1 MYDNIFLPHCFF
13 DMKKLMIF
21 LCMMVSVCLPLSAM
35 AQVNFEP
42 IYASERFQPSDAF
55 HATCENQLNV
65 VFSLRDTKITW
76 ISAIL
81 DYNPNDIEVLKIVW
95 ENERENNLSYVV
107 NDNKIYL
114 NKLKS
119 EWTADAWSNMVVFD
133 LYLKSKEGVSDTKIS
148 FSDGSYMVDSNGEMI
163 NLSDSIV
170 LQFVSVPE
178 CDPDIVSPKV
188 NLLYPKENARVPLD
202 TYFQFDI
209 SDLWKWINEDSIV
222 LSVNGVDYDIN
233 SMEHEWEMNI
243 LTIYPDFWM
252 PFNTGFEVKLS
263 VSDKQ
268 VYGWAN
274 SVTKVYNLETLDEMY
289 LLNKITPGEFRKLV
303 NSQKYYKWTEQEC
316 EFLAHNYAL
325 AKYNWDSQ
333 QQAVILSINQRL
345 SCPDIDSSADDLI
358 LDETKWTSL
367 LSVLGWTLFACSFL
381 IVILMACRGRKK

>member
-1 MYDNIFLPHCFF
+1 MIVFLPNCFF

-21 LCMMVSVCLPLSAM
+21 LCEMVSLCIPFTTM
-35 AQVNFEP
+35 AQVGFEP
-42 IYASERFQPSDAF
+42 IYASERFQPTDAF

-65 VFSLRDTKITW
+65 IFSLENTKITW

-81 DYNPNDIEVLKIVW
+81 DYNPNDIEILRIIW
-95 ENERENNLSYVV
+95 ENEKEANLSYVV

-119 EWTADAWSNMVVFD
+119 EGNVDGWSNMVVFD
-133 LYLKSKEGVSDTKIS
+133 LYLKSKENVSDTKIS
-148 FSDGSYMVDSNGEMI
+148 FADGSYIVDSDGNMI
-163 NLSDSIV
+163 NISDSIV

-178 CDPDIVSPKV
+178 CEPDIVSPKV
-188 NLLYPKENARVPLD
+188 NLLFPKENARVPLD

-222 LSVNGVDYDIN
+222 LSVNGIDYDIN
-233 SMEHEWEMNI
+233 SLEHEWEMNI

-268 VYGWAN
+268 VYWWAN
-274 SVTKVYNLETLDEMY
+274 SITKVYNLETMSEMY
-289 LLNKITPGEFRKLV
+289 LLNKITPEEFRKIV

-316 EFLAHNYAL
+316 EFLAYNYSL
-325 AKYNWDSQ
+325 AQHDWDSQ
-333 QQAVILSINQRL
+333 QQTVILSINHRL
-345 SCPDIDSSADDLI
+345 SCPDIESSADDLI
-358 LDETKWTSL
+358 LDEFNWISL
-367 LSVLGWTLFACSFL
+367 LSVLGWTMFVCSFL
-381 IVILMACRGRKK
+381 IILMQCARRTKK

>member
-1 MYDNIFLPHCFF
+1 MWVYFLSYCFL
-13 DMKKLMIF
+13 DMKKLKIF
-21 LCMMVSVCLPLSAM
+21 IFAIVAFCLPLSAF
-35 AQVNFEP
+35 AQVTFEP

-65 VFSLRDTKITW
+65 IFSLENTKITW

-81 DYNPNDIEVLKIVW
+81 DYNPNDIEILKIVW
-95 ENERENNLSYVV
+95 ENEREDNLSYVV

-119 EWTADAWSNMVVFD
+119 EGNVDGWSNMVVFD
-133 LYLKSKEGVSDTKIS
+133 LYLKSKENVSDTKIS
-148 FSDGSYMVDSNGEMI
+148 FADGSYIVDSDGNMI
-163 NLSDSIV
+163 NISDSIV

-178 CDPDIVSPKV
+178 CEPDIVSPKV
-188 NLLYPKENARVPLD
+188 NLLFPKENARVPLD

-222 LSVNGVDYDIN
+222 LSVNGIDYDIN
-233 SMEHEWEMNI
+233 SLEHEWEMNI

-268 VYGWAN
+268 VYWWAN
-274 SVTKVYNLETLDEMY
+274 SITKVYNLETMSEMY
-289 LLNKITPGEFRKLV
+289 LLNKITPEEFRKIV

-316 EFLAHNYAL
+316 EFLAYNYSL
-325 AKYNWDSQ
+325 AQHDWDSQ
-333 QQAVILSINQRL
+333 QQTVILSINHRL
-345 SCPDIDSSADDLI
+345 SCPDIESSADDLI
-358 LDETKWTSL
+358 LDEFNWISL
-367 LSVLGWTLFACSFL
+367 LSVLGWTMFVCSFL
-381 IVILMACRGRKK
+381 IILMQCARRTKK